1 MCRMIIFT
9 AAVITLS
16 FQAYIVN
23 AQHLTL
29 RQSINSLDRD
39 VDGLTQVQQLALA
52 KIKQIEE
59 QQQTL
64 ERSLRHTA
72 SNSELAEQVERI
84 GDQVNEMTRCLSQHR
99 QLLEASEESRRYLT
113 PQEFQINQRRQQLC
127 LRFSQASE
135 LVRSGY
141 ANQRYTS
148 AYPPA
153 QYGLQGNQG
162 YESNPFEDDSMNDQP
177 ATSNPFADDPFAAP
191 SDDDPF
197 GIPFGAPSRD
207 PFGNASPSQ
216 SFSPGAMRSNYGNT
230 VQHTHNHVHHHYF
243 HYSN

>member
-1 MCRMIIFT
+1 MIIFT
-9 AAVITLS
+9 AAVITVS
-16 FQAYIVN
+16 FQANIVN

-39 VDGLTQVQQLALA
+39 VDGLTQVLQLALA
-52 KIKQIEE
+52 KIKRIE
-59 QQQTL
+59 QQHQAL
-64 ERSLRHTA
+64 ERSLLHSA
-72 SNSELAEQVERI
+72 SKSELAEQVKRI
-84 GDQVNEMTRCLSQHR
+84 GDQVSEMNRYLSQHR

-113 PQEFQINQRRQQLC
+113 PQEFQINRRREQLC
-127 LRFSQASE
+127 QRFQQASE
-135 LVRSGY
+135 VVRSGY
-141 ANQRYTS
+141 GNQRYAS

-153 QYGLQGNQG
+153 QYGSRDNQR
-162 YESNPFEDDSMNDQP
+162 YESNPFEDDWMNEQP

-197 GIPFGAPSRD
+197 GDPSRD
-207 PFGNASPSQ
+207 PFGNASPGQ
-216 SFSPGAMRSNYGNT
+216 NYSPRAMRSNYGNA